1 MSINV
6 PNSAVPYAIWSQVAQ
21 LLTSTLPGW
30 DAWCPDDGR
39 LAAGLAIVVRYLD
52 GPASD
57 LPALAALTGAH
68 RMISDAYAM
77 VDEAVDHT
85 DDAGTRL
92 AWNVARL
99 AYVLVSTLMDPP
111 QMGEECLL
119 TYVTQSVG
127 YLHRPE

>member
-1 MSINV
+1 MNV

-39 LAAGLAIVVRYLD
+39 LATGLAIVVSYLD

-57 LPALAALTGAH
+57 LPTPAALAEAY

-77 VDEAVDHT
+77 VNGAVDHT
-85 DDAGTRL
+85 DDAATWR
-92 AWNVARL
+92 AWNLARQVYIL
-99 AYVLVSTLMDPP
+99 ISTLMDPP

-119 TYVTQSVG
+119 RYMTQSLSYIQRVG
-127 YLHRPE
+127 